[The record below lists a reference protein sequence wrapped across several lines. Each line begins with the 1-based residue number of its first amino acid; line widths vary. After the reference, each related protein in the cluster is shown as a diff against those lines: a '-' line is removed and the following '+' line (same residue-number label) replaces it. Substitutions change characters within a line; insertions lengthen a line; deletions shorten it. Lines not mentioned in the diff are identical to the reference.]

1 MALLTRFTSRKLQE
15 RAVPLGP
22 PVLVSLLF
30 SAFHNSDSVELHGND
45 RTICTWSNLN
55 PHPMSIIAIVGV
67 SMLALICGIASG
79 YYLRRLHALGQKA
92 SLELDLKEKL
102 LKADEQALKII
113 EKAEAKA
120 EKLESEAKADHKERE
135 EKLKH
140 KEERLEKKEELLDE
154 RQIAL
159 DSEKESVRA
168 KIEEVKSIKARLDE
182 RKDEIDHKLE
192 EIAGVTKEEA
202 FEHVVAKMQL
212 ERIQD
217 LDERLKK
224 LSREGEE
231 AYEARAQNLLLAAIH
246 RLGNNM
252 PTNVMTANVE
262 LPSEDLKG
270 KVIGKEGR
278 NVRAFERA
286 TGVDVLIDDTPGY
299 ITLSSFDPI
308 RREIARIALEALLKD
323 GRIQP
328 AKIEE
333 CVDNARK
340 EVATI
345 VRKMGEKACYEA
357 NVPNLHPELI
367 SILGRLHFRTS
378 YGQNVLW
385 HSVEMAHLA
394 GIIATEIGADAAVAR
409 AGALLHDIGKTVS
422 HEVQGTHVEI
432 GIRILEKYNVDERV
446 ILAMR
451 AHHEEYPYETPESII
466 VQVADAISGARPG
479 ARRDSI
485 ENYIKRLS
493 ELEAI
498 AMNLA
503 GVDKAFAISAGRE
516 IRVLVNPE
524 TLNDFEASGLART
537 IATTIEAQL
546 RYPGE
551 IKVHVIRETRVVSY
565 AR

>member
-1 MALLTRFTSRKLQE
+1 MQIAMLLGASLLALL
-15 RAVPLGP
+15 
-22 PVLVSLLF
+22 
-30 SAFHNSDSVELHGND
+30 
-45 RTICTWSNLN
+45 I
-55 PHPMSIIAIVGV
+55 
-67 SMLALICGIASG
+67 GIASG
-79 YYLRRLHALGQKA
+79 YYLRRLYALGQKA

-113 EKAEAKA
+113 EKAETKA
-120 EKLESEAKADHKERE
+120 DRLESEAKADHKERE
-135 EKLKH
+135 DKLKH

-154 RQIAL
+154 RQISL
-159 DSEKESVRA
+159 DSEKESIRS
-168 KIEEVKSIKARLDE
+168 KIEEVKALKLRLDE

-192 EIAGVTKEEA
+192 EIAELSKEEA
-202 FEHVVAKMQL
+202 FARVVAKMET
-212 ERIQD
+212 ERGQD
-217 LDERLKK
+217 LELRLQK
-224 LSREGEE
+224 LTREGEE
-231 AYEARAQNLLLAAIH
+231 VFEAKAQNLLLAAIH
-246 RLGNNM
+246 RMGNNM

-333 CVDNARK
+333 CVETARK
-340 EVATI
+340 EMAAM

-357 NVPNLHPELI
+357 NVPNLHPDLI
-367 SILGRLHFRTS
+367 AILGRLHFRTS

-385 HSVEMAHLA
+385 HSVEMTHMAS
-394 GIIATEIGADAAVAR
+394 IIATEVGADAAIAR

-422 HEVQGTHVEI
+422 HEVAGTHVEI
-432 GIRILEKYNVDERV
+432 GIRILQKYNVDERV

-466 VQVADAISGARPG
+466 VQVADAISGSRPG

-485 ENYIKRLS
+485 ENYIKRLT

-498 AMNLA
+498 ATNLV

-524 TLNDFEASGLART
+524 QLTDFEASGLART

-551 IKVHVIRETRVVSY
+551 IKVHVIRETRVISY